1 MHIPDGLI
9 GRSDISSTLI
19 NPEYQLAVYA
29 IISIILLILIFNKF
43 RKNHSEK
50 DIPKIALFV
59 VACVIVQMIEIPM
72 PVPAC
77 VHISLITILALYD
90 LDSSMIVYAFV
101 TVIQAFLGEGGVS
114 TMGINVLNLAILA
127 PLIAYYV
134 YNILKSYNKNIALFL
149 SGFATIT
156 LLGVIVSIEYAL
168 AGVYPLTFGLTV
180 ITPIEAVVGVLEGI
194 VTVFVMNALLKVK
207 PELVPELAE
216 SNGD

>member
-9 GRSDISSTLI
+9 GKSDIASTLI
-19 NPEYQLAVYA
+19 NPEYQLIIYA
-29 IISIILLILIFNKF
+29 IISIILLILVFNKF
-43 RKNHSEK
+43 RKNHTEK
-50 DIPKIALFV
+50 DIPKVALFV
-59 VACVIVQMIEIPM
+59 VACVIVQMIEIPL

-90 LDSSMIVYAFV
+90 LDLSMIVYAFV
-101 TVIQAFLGEGGVS
+101 TIIQAFLGEGGVS

-194 VTVFVMNALLKVK
+194 VTVFVMNALLKIK

-216 SNGD
+216 SNGE